1 MSFSKESTVIS
12 FGDGSPALALN
23 ELPSEEID
31 VELPKWPLEENM
43 YIKVFKD
50 AMTTVLEHESFL
62 FSESEKIYLRELE
75 SLPLN
80 ALYLLIRLSLR
91 KPGWFRLSDFASYR
105 EAFDDARQLDM
116 AYEILCRRADTN
128 ETEEPPIKKWISR
141 DTPIDLTL
149 DSDDEDEPQA
159 AEEKPNEGQKNDPR
173 SDTTDDS
180 LFTFHASCHEFA
192 DLSELLQLLLKD
204 ELDKLAKSFKLKIQ
218 GQKRGD
224 LVAALLKQTT
234 SQGIISY
241 FQPKPLQQA
250 NGLKTKYPKGSIG
263 NRLRELAMKSLGK
276 CIKINERVI
285 ALIRRLNLVYFRTTA
300 FEEKLLVPAIL
311 VASKKRQYAPY
322 ETKRSSNIFP
332 SRDALLEYEA
342 ALALERKV
350 EDLTACYSNSRS
362 SEMEKQET
370 EIWLIRAYNEV
381 MGLFEGTVERV
392 YRERTGLER
401 FEAGY
406 VYVRTLHHLATI
418 VGQLDEVDTE
428 IRILEKLLAQDRWLL
443 GKRGSWYDRL
453 ACIFMK
459 KPTTQTGLEKA
470 YGIIT
475 TALIDVETRLR
486 YRPKLVR
493 RLARVERQLEVEE
506 DQTHSCDATLQ
517 KCKERYIT
525 GECVRPEEPE
535 VDNPFGLVRPQL
547 KKRSSG
553 RTAWLGRDEV
563 PTTVEDFAI
572 QYYEG
577 KGFKGLHCEGS
588 IVRFIFALLFHDILF
603 MPVNGAFETPYQT
616 GPLDLALDVFY
627 SARKEAIDARLNQ
640 ILNGDA
646 LNIATFIDE
655 ENREKQTFYVGSRW
669 DKFKREEI
677 LEIIECLE
685 PSVLHSIC
693 LQQVHDFE
701 GSGGGVPDL
710 IIWNY
715 KKRDARFVEVKSPND
730 KLMETQKIWIDT
742 LLSAG
747 AQVELCHVEELQDKK
762 RRITKK
768 EEKNE
773 KARTRRQSK
782 SLSRASSVAASVAS
796 RRSQSV
802 QDTSTQAGSSRG
814 TSVASAIMIESEEE
828 DEPMVEEAA
837 DELYDEMEPS
847 DDEQPVAKKHGKR
860 LLEVTEDV
868 HAQQTKRQK
877 R

>member
-75 SLPLN
+75 SLP
-80 ALYLLIRLSLR
+80 R
-91 KPGWFRLSDFASYR
+91 
-105 EAFDDARQLDM
+105 
-116 AYEILCRRADTN
+116 
-128 ETEEPPIKKWISR
+128 PPIKKWISR

-218 GQKRGD
+218 GQKKRGD
-224 LVAALLKQTT
+224 LVAALLKQTS

-381 MGLFEGTVERV
+381 MGLFEGAVERV

-475 TALIDVETRLR
+475 TALIDDTDQSLSAALHAWNGNSKSKRIR
-486 YRPKLVR
+486 RTLVIPLFR
-493 RLARVERQLEVEE
+493 NAR
-506 DQTHSCDATLQ
+506 SA
-517 KCKERYIT
+517 YIT

-715 KKRDARFVEVKSPND
+715 KKRDARFVE
-730 KLMETQKIWIDT
+730 IWIDT

-814 TSVASAIMIESEEE
+814 TSVASAIVIESEEE